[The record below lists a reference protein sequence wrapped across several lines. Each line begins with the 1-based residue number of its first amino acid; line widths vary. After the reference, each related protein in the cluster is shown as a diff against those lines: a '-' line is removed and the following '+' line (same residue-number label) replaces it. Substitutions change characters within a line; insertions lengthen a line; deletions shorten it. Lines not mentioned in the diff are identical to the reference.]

1 MSARPFLAFVFT
13 LLVLLAI
20 GAGGLFYAQQE
31 LNGPSPLAQNK
42 NVVVP
47 RGASAS
53 KIAALLEK
61 EGVIK
66 NHFFFRLNYMLDGEP
81 DLKSG
86 EYAFAPGMTMPTMI
100 AKMAKG
106 DVVIRNFTVAE
117 GLTSADIVRALNA
130 ETALTG
136 DVKTLPPE
144 GSLLPETYRY
154 SFGDD
159 RNKLIERMQKA
170 MKDALAAAWDM
181 RDADVPLADAQQL
194 LTLASVVEKETG
206 LVAER
211 PRVAGVF
218 INRLRKKMPLQ
229 SDPTV
234 TYGITLGQ
242 QPLGRSL
249 TYADLQKASA
259 YNTYTIPALPIG
271 PICNPG
277 KAALMAVAKPEKN
290 DFIFFVADG
299 TGGHRFAATEAEHLK
314 NVANWRKVN
323 SK

>member
-1 MSARPFLAFVFT
+1 MSARPLASFVIT
-13 LLVLLAI
+13 VLVLLAL
-20 GAGGLFYAQQE
+20 GTGSVFYAQQA
-31 LNGPSPLAQNK
+31 LNAPSPLAQNK
-42 NVVVP
+42 NIVIP

-61 EGVIK
+61 EGVIG
-66 NHFFFRLNYMLDGEP
+66 NHFFFRLNYLLGGEP

-86 EYAFAPGMTMPTMI
+86 EYAFAPGMTMPAMI

-117 GLTSADIVRALNA
+117 GLSSAEIVRTLNA
-130 ETALTG
+130 DAALSG
-136 DVKTLPPE
+136 DIKTMPPE

-154 SFGDD
+154 SYGDD

-170 MKDALAAAWDM
+170 MRDELAAAWDAHE
-181 RDADVPLADAQQL
+181 ADLPLTDAQQL
-194 LTLASVVEKETG
+194 LILASVVEKETG
-206 LVAER
+206 LAVER

-314 NVANWRKVN
+314 NVANWRQINK
-323 SK
+323 K